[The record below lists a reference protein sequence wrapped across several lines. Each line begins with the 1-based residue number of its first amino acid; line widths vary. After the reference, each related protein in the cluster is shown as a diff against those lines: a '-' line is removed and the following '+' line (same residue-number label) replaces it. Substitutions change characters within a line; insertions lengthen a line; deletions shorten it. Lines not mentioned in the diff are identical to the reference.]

1 MALSRE
7 GEKARGVPKAWV
19 SPSDDDDDD
28 DDNEDA
34 EDEDEDLMVLDAP

>member
-1 MALSRE
+1 MALPRE

-28 DDNEDA
+28 DNEDA